1 VSGDANIP
9 PPVNILFA
17 SETEKAEFWI
27 PLLEKAL
34 PQDRFVTTTDQ
45 PIDIAL
51 IATPPAGTLGKLKGV
66 KLIQSLWMGVEKLL
80 ADPGLPKGVP
90 IARLIDPGMVAAMTE
105 SVLSHVLD
113 WHRHHYRYRAQQAER
128 EWRRRKQ
135 YLASDRTV
143 GILGMGVLGT
153 DAAQKLLALGFNVA
167 GFSRR
172 PKNVP
177 GVQCFTD
184 LASMLRITDALVCL
198 LPLTSETRGILNGR
212 NLGLLK
218 KHGCVI
224 NLARGGH
231 LVMSDLLRE
240 LDSGHLAHAYLDVFD
255 QEPIAPSDALW
266 SHPGITITP
275 HSAALTEPRTAIAK
289 IVENVE
295 RVRRGETPHHLVD
308 FATGY

>member
-1 VSGDANIP
+1 MLASAA
-9 PPVNILFA
+9 VNILFA

-34 PQDRFVTTTDQ
+34 PQDRFVTTADQ

-128 EWRRRKQ
+128 QWRRRKQ

-153 DAAQKLLALGFNVA
+153 DAATKLVALGFNVA

-172 PKNVP
+172 AKSVA
-177 GVQCFTD
+177 GVQCFTE
-184 LASMLRITDALVCL
+184 LPPMLRITDALVCL
-198 LPLTSETRGILNGR
+198 LPLTHETRGILNGR

-231 LVMSDLLRE
+231 LVMPDLIHE

-255 QEPIAPSDALW
+255 QEPLASTDALW
-266 SHPGITITP
+266 THPGITITP

-289 IVENVE
+289 IAENVE

-308 FATGY
+308 FAAGY